1 MPQHKGPKLGPC
13 LPHPQRHGGGTLG
26 FAEAAPPGGLVQEH
40 TQSVTHTHTHTH
52 PSRRGPYRTPQ
63 HCTLPFAS
71 PRVLPNLPSES
82 FARTEVIAWRGS
94 LWLLNITGV
103 SLSKPAVQTSTSLTA
118 DNIPLSSQGH
128 EYSHPLANNTTLT
141 PTRPFP
147 HSVSH
152 SHNHS
157 LICHVVL
164 PSFFP

>member
-1 MPQHKGPKLGPC
+1 MGASKGLI
-13 LPHPQRHGGGTLG
+13 
-26 FAEAAPPGGLVQEH
+26 GLAIHAVLASRLTVEGSRYINTHRQTH
-40 TQSVTHTHTHTH
+40 ARAHTHTPPPP

-63 HCTLPFAS
+63 HYTLPFAS
-71 PRVLPNLPSES
+71 PRVLPNFPSQS

-94 LWLLNITGV
+94 PWLRL

-157 LICHVVL
+157 LICQVVAR
-164 PSFFP
+164 SFFP